1 MLNTSK
7 SIAILPS
14 KSVCMRVLDHEE
26 TKNDSVA
33 SVKYETLKKNTP
45 AKIPMKSIIN
55 SNHKKTVNI
64 YLDEEEEDDDL
75 KK

>member
-7 SIAILPS
+7 SIAVLPS

-45 AKIPMKSIIN
+45 AKIPIKSIIN
-55 SNHKKTVNI
+55 SNHKKTVI
-64 YLDEEEEDDDL
+64 VDLDEEEDDDL